1 MKRHASAVWLTV
13 IGLLMVLML
22 LAACG
27 GPSTPPPTPLPT
39 ATATPRSTPLPEAP
53 TAIPLASAERPL
65 TLVLA
70 APGGEPDE
78 DQAQALAARITELS
92 GLAVEVAL
100 VGGYGEVVA
109 QLCSAAPAA
118 GWLDGLTYLA
128 AEARGCADPALH
140 ITRGRSVTGYR
151 VDLLMNSDVVGEIV
165 DAGDIPALAGRDF
178 CRISAADE
186 VSWLV
191 AGLLLQRAGVN
202 PLYDLDEIIE
212 VEDYDALVEALYDG
226 RCIGGAVPADYLQD
240 GLSDEL
246 SELEDLQERIL
257 VVETSAEI
265 PFGVLVYPQTVPL
278 NVRIPLDDAFLQLA
292 AGRADELDLLPAL
305 DGLRRVTRADF
316 EDLVEYFAETG
327 LDFTAL
333 GE

>member
-13 IGLLMVLML
+13 IGLLMVVML

-39 ATATPRSTPLPEAP
+39 ATATPRSTPLPEVP
-53 TAIPLASAERPL
+53 TAIPLASEERPL

-70 APGGEPDE
+70 VPGEEADA
-78 DQAQALAARITELS
+78 DRAQALAEQITALS
-92 GLAVEVAL
+92 GLVVEVVL
-100 VGGYGEVVA
+100 VEGYGDVVA
-109 QLCSAAPAA
+109 RLCSAAPAA

-128 AEARGCADPALH
+128 AEAQGCADSTLQ
-140 ITRGRSVTGYR
+140 ITRGRSTTGYR
-151 VDLLMNSDVVGEIV
+151 VDLLMNSDIAGEIP
-165 DAGDIPALAGRDF
+165 DPGDIPALAGRDF
-178 CRISAADE
+178 CRLSATDE

-191 AGLLLQRAGVN
+191 AGLLLQRGGVN

-212 VEDYDALVEALYDG
+212 VDDYDALVEAVYDG
-226 RCIGGAVPADYLQD
+226 RCTGGAVPAGYLRD
-240 GLSDEL
+240 GLGDEL

-278 NVRIPLDDAFLQLA
+278 NVRIPLDDVFVQLA
-292 AGRADELDLLPAL
+292 ADQADELDLLPAL
-305 DGLRRVTRADF
+305 DDLQPVTRADF
-316 EDLVEYFAETG
+316 DDLREYFAATG

-333 GE
+333 GG